1 MKKEHIILASLGVA
15 ALGAFLLLNKK
26 NEDVVEEQAEPT
38 SQPVYVKLDKDL
50 ILKRGMQGY
59 EVKELQR
66 LLGLSKSDQDG
77 VFGGGTETALLNKKG
92 VKSITLNQF
101 PTKTNVASTALK
113 VGDIVQPKNIT
124 GADGYENKLSN
135 GNYINTG
142 KYLDTWLYKED
153 IGKII
158 AFAPD
163 KINVV
168 VKATHFFGDDEI
180 VWFKT
185 AELEKA

>member
-1 MKKEHIILASLGVA
+1 
-15 ALGAFLLLNKK
+15 
-26 NEDVVEEQAEPT
+26 
-38 SQPVYVKLDKDL
+38 
-50 ILKRGMQGY
+50 
-59 EVKELQR
+59 
-66 LLGLSKSDQDG
+66 
-77 VFGGGTETALLNKKG
+77 
-92 VKSITLNQF
+92 
-101 PTKTNVASTALK
+101 VASTALK

-185 AELEKA
+185 SELEKT

>member
-77 VFGGGTETALLNKKG
+77 VFGGGTETALLNKKA
-92 VKSITLNQF
+92 LNQ
-101 PTKTNVASTALK
+101 
-113 VGDIVQPKNIT
+113 
-124 GADGYENKLSN
+124 
-135 GNYINTG
+135 
-142 KYLDTWLYKED
+142 
-153 IGKII
+153 
-158 AFAPD
+158 
-163 KINVV
+163 
-168 VKATHFFGDDEI
+168 
-180 VWFKT
+180 
-185 AELEKA
+185 